1 MRTRRSAAHRT
12 GAWLALFVFVGTLLA
27 PVLSRQHNGLA
38 ADVACNEP
46 GLAVG
51 HPVTQFEAVLPS
63 PLTDHCAICHW
74 WRALRDA
81 SIVSPECISLDH
93 AARQTRLFIV
103 LARVSSTPATRH
115 GRAPPLA
122 LS

>member
-1 MRTRRSAAHRT
+1 MLTWRPAAHRT
-12 GAWLALFVFVGTLLA
+12 TAWIALVVFTATFLA
-27 PVLSRQHNGLA
+27 PVLSRQHDGLA

-46 GLAVG
+46 ALAVG

-63 PLTDHCAICHW
+63 PLTEHCAICHW

-81 SIVSPECISLDH
+81 SIVSPGQLEFDH
-93 AARQTRLFIV
+93 APRQIRLAAIEP
-103 LARVSSTPATRH
+103 AVSSSPAARH
-115 GRAPPLA
+115 GRAPPSV